1 MGFLALLVVA
11 SMPVLQFLLVGL
23 VGAFL
28 ASGYSNILS
37 PDARRDTNK
46 VNMKNAH
53 DMYFSLSIKLCW
65 FLIQAGCSFIQIVFY
80 VFTPALIFASLA
92 KIVTLHDIISWY
104 VAAYS
109 LEIICANYAEYWADR
124 MNFCFMLLI
133 RWFMPVNI
141 AITFLIGT
149 MLGWLV
155 IKILRPDRHLEGLI
169 IASCS
174 AGTYIVMSIL
184 SICIPVNF
192 QFRLGKTVYLLPD
205 LAKSF
210 CQLSLLFCRLGSG
223 FTNTISHHFKLN
235 SDIRNF
241 QNWFKF
247 IIDWSYL
254 HRVLHIY
261 KLEKFD
267 CTLSVKTEREQFFW
281 EKDRDLAPAF
291 IKK

>member
-1 MGFLALLVVA
+1 
-11 SMPVLQFLLVGL
+11 
-23 VGAFL
+23 
-28 ASGYSNILS
+28 
-37 PDARRDTNK
+37 
-46 VNMKNAH
+46 
-53 DMYFSLSIKLCW
+53 
-65 FLIQAGCSFIQIVFY
+65 
-80 VFTPALIFASLA
+80 
-92 KIVTLHDIISWY
+92 
-104 VAAYS
+104 
-109 LEIICANYAEYWADR
+109 

-247 IIDWSYL
+247 IID
-254 HRVLHIY
+254 
-261 KLEKFD
+261 
-267 CTLSVKTEREQFFW
+267 
-281 EKDRDLAPAF
+281 
-291 IKK
+291 